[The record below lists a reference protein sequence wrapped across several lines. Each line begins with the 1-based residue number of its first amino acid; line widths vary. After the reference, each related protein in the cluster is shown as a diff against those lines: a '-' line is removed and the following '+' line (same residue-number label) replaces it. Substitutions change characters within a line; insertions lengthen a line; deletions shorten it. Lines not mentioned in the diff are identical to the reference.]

1 MCAICMYLTALV
13 FEKTFAQTT
22 LPVVSR
28 AVPGLS
34 EFYSLL
40 LLSDKPR
47 CATFQAH
54 TCKARKPVM
63 MMMMMMYFVRR
74 HEVHSTN
81 TLSAQRRLIKTYRTE
96 RFTTAMEADWQ
107 DYQHLLHRIFHSG
120 VGGQATALQT
130 RGGTGSGVPESTP
143 EGFCVFLSARI
154 RSQKFGKI
162 RTRSESLFNF
172 GRSRSLCGQYLS
184 KNMGKLRLDRRLQPE
199 TEQESDSQ
207 IWNIAGSGLKNF
219 GTGAESESEKVTL
232 LQTHS

>member
-1 MCAICMYLTALV
+1 MTWHFPDRAIKVKSQKIYKDTYVISSLKVCAICMYLTALV

-162 RTRSESLFNF
+162 RTRSGVTFQF
-172 GRSRSLCGQYLS
+172 RQ
-184 KNMGKLRLDRRLQPE
+184 
-199 TEQESDSQ
+199 EQESVRS
-207 IWNIAGSGLKNF
+207 ILKLKH
-219 GTGAESESEKVTL
+219 G
-232 LQTHS
+232 